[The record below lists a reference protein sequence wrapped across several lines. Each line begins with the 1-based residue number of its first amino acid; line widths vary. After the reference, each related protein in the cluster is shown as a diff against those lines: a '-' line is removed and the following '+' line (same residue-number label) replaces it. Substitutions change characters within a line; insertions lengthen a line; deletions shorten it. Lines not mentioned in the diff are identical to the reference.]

1 MELTIEKSLSTTL
14 RECTSA
20 AHTDAEESPFM
31 SLLLEGKLGTE
42 AVVAYT
48 GQLWFVYAAL
58 EQSVRAVAQQPF
70 MVLAADVRLERRES
84 LEDDLRELLGAGWR
98 AELEAGPGTVEYVD
112 RLIRLSEEGDELGLI
127 AHHYVRYMGD
137 LSGGQIIAR
146 ILNRSYGI
154 GEQALSFYDFADI
167 GKIKPYR
174 DGYRSRLDG
183 LELTEG
189 QVAHLVAEANRAFA
203 LNGGVFRDLAD
214 RYIPV
219 VNS

>member
-31 SLLLEGKLGTE
+31 SLLLEGKLGCE
-42 AVVAYT
+42 AAAAYT
-48 GQLWFVYAAL
+48 GQLWFVYTAL
-58 EQSVRAVAQQPF
+58 EQGVRAVAQQPF
-70 MVLAADVRLERRES
+70 MALVADARLERLAR
-84 LEDDLRELLGAGWR
+84 LEGDLLELLGSDWR
-98 AELEAGPGTVEYVD
+98 AEVQAYSGTLDYVHQLNRLAG
-112 RLIRLSEEGDELGLI
+112 EGDELGLI
-127 AHHYVRYMGD
+127 AHHYVRYLGD
-137 LSGGQIIAR
+137 LAGGQVIAR
-146 ILNRSYGI
+146 ILGRSYGI
-154 GEQALSFYDFADI
+154 SERGLSFYDFAGI

-203 LNGGVFRDLAD
+203 LNEGVFRDLAD

-219 VNS
+219 VKP